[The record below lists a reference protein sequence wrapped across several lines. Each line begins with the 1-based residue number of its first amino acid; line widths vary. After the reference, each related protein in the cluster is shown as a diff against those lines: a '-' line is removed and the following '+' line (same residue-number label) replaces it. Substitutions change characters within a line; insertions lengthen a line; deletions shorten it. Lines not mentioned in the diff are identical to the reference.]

1 MPLQRLSC
9 GKAVDGSYETWNF
22 ITTGRQSAEIT
33 TIRLLTL
40 AQQFGERARPKTK
53 ETRMRVALMLAV
65 SALTLAAQDV
75 VFRGTPT
82 IRVFATPE
90 NDERQKLDAATAQ
103 KNECV
108 IVQRGKNKYF
118 WASRN
123 NEPLRRVDLGQF
135 TYFIHDRGAG
145 YVKVFTGSREEAK
158 APADYVENINRGF
171 EVVTYWGRANAV
183 QAQPVQ
189 AEPVK

>member
-1 MPLQRLSC
+1 LSI
-9 GKAVDGSYETWNF
+9 GS
-22 ITTGRQSAEIT
+22 GDSHR
-33 TIRLLTL
+33 
-40 AQQFGERARPKTK
+40 AQQFGERARPITK
-53 ETRMRVALMLAV
+53 EISMRVALILAV
-65 SALTLAAQDV
+65 SVLTLAAQDV

-90 NDERQKLDAATAQ
+90 GDERQKLDAATAQ

-108 IVQRGKNKYF
+108 IVQRGKKYM

-123 NEPLRRVDLGQF
+123 NEPLTRVDLGQF

-145 YVKVFTGSREEAK
+145 YVKVFTGSREQAK

-171 EVVTYWGRANAV
+171 EVVTYWGRSNTV
-183 QAQPVQ
+183 QAQPV
-189 AEPVK
+189 K

>member
-1 MPLQRLSC
+1 
-9 GKAVDGSYETWNF
+9 
-22 ITTGRQSAEIT
+22 
-33 TIRLLTL
+33 
-40 AQQFGERARPKTK
+40 
-53 ETRMRVALMLAV
+53 MRVALMLAV

-90 NDERQKLDAATAQ
+90 ADERQKLDAATAQ

-108 IVQRGKNKYF
+108 IVQRGKKYI

-123 NEPLRRVDLGQF
+123 NEPLTRVDLGQF

-145 YVKVFTGSREEAK
+145 YVKVFTGSREQAK

-171 EVVTYWGRANAV
+171 EVVTYWGRANTV
-183 QAQPVQ
+183 QAQQ
-189 AEPVK
+189 VK